1 MSLIPSV
8 KLGGGRQRVLV
19 QLTFAALIL
28 LLLHQFSPWS
38 LPSRPA
44 VYTKPPRPSTAF
56 PWDELPQHYPVES
69 FRPLPSGKP
78 EKIPTI
84 QHKFGREKPAVKAER
99 KRRLGAVKA
108 SFDHAWEGYIQ
119 HAWLEDEVK
128 PLSGEAHSFLGD
140 WGGTAVDALDTLW
153 IMGNHSEFERVV
165 NAIEKKDFTT
175 PSKDVVMVFENTI
188 RIVGGLLG
196 AHDLS
201 GGKYPILL
209 AKAQEMG
216 EMLYRAFDTP
226 NRMPVSWWK
235 WRELGFPRP

>member
-1 MSLIPSV
+1 M
-8 KLGGGRQRVLV
+8 
-19 QLTFAALIL
+19 
-28 LLLHQFSPWS
+28 
-38 LPSRPA
+38 
-44 VYTKPPRPSTAF
+44 
-56 PWDELPQHYPVES
+56 ES

-78 EKIPTI
+78 AKIPII
-84 QHKFGREKPAVKAER
+84 QHKFGWEYLAAKAER
-99 KRRLGAVKA
+99 KRRLHAVKA

-119 HAWLEDEVK
+119 HAWLEDEVR

-188 RIVGGLLG
+188 RIMGGFLG
-196 AHDLS
+196 AYDLS
-201 GGKYPILL
+201 RGKYPILL

-226 NRMPVSWWK
+226 NRMPASWWK
-235 WRELGFPRP
+235 WRE